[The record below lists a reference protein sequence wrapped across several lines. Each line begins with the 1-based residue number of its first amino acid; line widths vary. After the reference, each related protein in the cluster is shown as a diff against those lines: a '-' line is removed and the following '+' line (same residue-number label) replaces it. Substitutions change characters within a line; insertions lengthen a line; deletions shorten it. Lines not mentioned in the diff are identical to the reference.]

1 MALGEVHEMAGAEH
15 LSMADVRRL
24 TGLTERQIRYYDTQ
38 QLVVPERT
46 QGGHR
51 VYTQAHIER
60 LLFVK
65 DLLKGGLSIVE
76 IRQRLDHIG
85 SASVDTGGGEQGRYP
100 FDQRGLEDV
109 KIYFGSLRRPRHDRR

>member
-1 MALGEVHEMAGAEH
+1 MAEAGQ

-51 VYTQAHIER
+51 VYTQAHIDR
-60 LLFVK
+60 LLLVR
-65 DLLKGGLSIVE
+65 DLLKGGLSIPE
-76 IRQRLDHIG
+76 IRQRLESLG
-85 SASVDTGGGEQGRYP
+85 SAPAQAAAEQDCRHP
-100 FDQRGLEDV
+100 LDQRGLEDV
-109 KIYFGSLRRPRHDRR
+109 KLYFGSLRRPGHDSR